1 MKSKNCAIVQPHYLP
16 WIGYF
21 ELIRNVD
28 IFVILD
34 DVQYVKREW
43 KNRNKIRKSPSSNDY
58 KWISVPIKNEKKNL
72 KINEVCI
79 YDENNDWRNFHKD
92 SISFVYGK
100 APNFDEYKDEIFNI
114 ILNKQ
119 ITSLFELNL
128 KLIKKICEILSI
140 KTPIVL
146 SSDYMVEKKENL
158 NF

>member
-1 MKSKNCAIVQPHYLP
+1 MKNKNCAIVQPHYLP

-43 KNRNKIRKSPSSNDY
+43 KNRNKIRKSPSSSEY

-72 KINEVCI
+72 KINEVSI

-100 APNFDEYKDEIFNI
+100 APNFNEYKDEIFNI
-114 ILNKQ
+114 ILNK
-119 ITSLFELNL
+119 
-128 KLIKKICEILSI
+128 K
-140 KTPIVL
+140 
-146 SSDYMVEKKENL
+146 
-158 NF
+158 